1 MNASMERRL
10 EKLERV
16 ANEPLFCFIFPGETL
31 NDVLRRN
38 GIAPERADSV
48 SWVRWKNSD
57 ESDE

>member
-1 MNASMERRL
+1 MERRL